1 MLATLFAEPWGAPR
15 NGGNYFMKRFVRG
28 AIAVVCLVVVSACA
42 SLVTGG
48 PLIRPGEPVG
58 AIEVI
63 NRSARLVDV
72 VLISDCSASTYGLN
86 RLPDGVAIPPGR
98 SYRFQVSA
106 GCWDVDAGVVGY
118 GEARQRMNVA
128 PNSIVQYS
136 VAG

>member
-1 MLATLFAEPWGAPR
+1 
-15 NGGNYFMKRFVRG
+15 MKRFVRG

-86 RLPDGVAIPPGR
+86 RLPDGR
-98 SYRFQVSA
+98 RDSA
-106 GCWDVDAGVVGY
+106 GPFVPVSSVGGAAGMSTQ
-118 GEARQRMNVA
+118 A
-128 PNSIVQYS
+128 
-136 VAG
+136 